1 MSLLQPRILLVLA
14 LFVKAFFVHAT
25 RLTSFNAFTCNTW
38 VYDEHYFES
47 LQQCPKTEP
56 LSRPSFQESPY
67 SHSPINDADTHDIT
81 QERPSDGATT
91 QAEAF
96 EESKPF
102 PSFEEW
108 KEIMMRKRENADTN
122 LGEYHSDII
131 SGWSSMVDKFH
142 LSEDSRPAVKGSSPL
157 STITSQSESR
167 SQSTTSA
174 TSTVTDEVK
183 LVYHP
188 SKDAGKTCKERFSYA
203 SFDSGATVLKTTPGA
218 KNAKAI
224 LRENKDSYLLLE
236 CAIKNKFV
244 IIELSDDIL
253 VDTVVIANFEFFS
266 SMVRRFRVSASDRFP
281 VKSEKWVDLG
291 SFEARNSRDI
301 QAFLVENPRI
311 YARYIRIEFLSHYGT
326 EYYCPI
332 SLVRIHG
339 TTMIESWKETEAIAD
354 ESSMADD
361 VDESGDNEPEIEIP
375 PPQELPQESNS
386 MVDRVSSEQQ
396 ELEATNNLAYN
407 RETSSDDDCFHIV
420 ENSNQCSNMASP
432 SNIFHPSQVLQCVKQ
447 NTPTSS
453 VTVVD
458 VTVSS
463 VTLSPTTASTLMI
476 SQGFAPDPSSQVVNI
491 AGSPHSYRTS
501 SETGPPLS
509 IVSMAAEEPIV
520 TSTLLDTMA
529 ELTTNDI
536 SSTSTK
542 SIESIPP
549 RHKPPA
555 SSPSP
560 VVQESFFKSVSKRL
574 QYLETNITWSIR
586 YLEGQS
592 YYIQDILSKADQ
604 QQKAK
609 LDTFMGNLNNTILE
623 EIRTLRFQYE
633 QIWELAAASLE
644 SQRLQS
650 EKEIVA
656 LGSRL
661 NVLAEEVV
669 FQKRMSI
676 GQSVLL
682 LSCLV
687 LVIFSRSVIASP
699 MEWVQPPQNHGQRQR
714 NLSIRKT
721 SSRGYTITGK
731 PSLPESYFADPL
743 DNWEEEECN
752 GTGGV
757 EPQPSGKGGRP
768 SSGHQQESPPESE
781 ESSSGDEVAGPLSEH
796 EHGVVN
802 APLQMAHRASLN
814 MISEVVRKPLPALPE
829 HPDQD

>member
-1 MSLLQPRILLVLA
+1 MNSR
-14 LFVKAFFVHAT
+14 AT
-25 RLTSFNAFTCNTW
+25 RGSTQS
-38 VYDEHYFES
+38 S
-47 LQQCPKTEP
+47 
-56 LSRPSFQESPY
+56 Y
-67 SHSPINDADTHDIT
+67 SHSPSNDADAHDIK
-81 QERPSDGATT
+81 QERPSDGAKT
-91 QAEAF
+91 QAESS

-102 PSFEEW
+102 LSFEEW
-108 KEIMMRKRENADTN
+108 KDIMMRKRDNADTN

-131 SGWSSMVDKFH
+131 SGWSGMVDKFH
-142 LSEDSRPAVKGSSPL
+142 LSEDSRPAVKGSSLL
-157 STITSQSESR
+157 STITSQPESQ
-167 SQSTTSA
+167 SKSTTSA

-266 SMVRRFRVSASDRFP
+266 SMVRRFQVSASDRFP

-311 YARYIRIEFLSHYGT
+311 YARYIRIEVLSHYGT

-354 ESSMADD
+354 ESSMAND
-361 VDESGDNEPEIEIP
+361 VDENGENGPEIEIATP
-375 PPQELPQESNS
+375 KELPQESNT

-396 ELEATNNLAYN
+396 ELEAANNLAYN
-407 RETSSDDDCFHIV
+407 RETSSDDGCFYAV
-420 ENSNQCSNMASP
+420 ENSNQCSNMAFP

-447 NTPTSS
+447 NTPASS

-463 VTLSPTTASTLMI
+463 ATLSSTTASTFMT
-476 SQGFAPDPSSQVVNI
+476 SQGFTPDPSSQIVNV
-491 AGSPHSYRTS
+491 AGNPHSYRTS

-509 IVSMAAEEPIV
+509 TASMTAEEPTV
-520 TSTLLDTMA
+520 TSTLTDTLG

-542 SIESIPP
+542 SIESTP
-549 RHKPPA
+549 RNKPPA
-555 SSPSP
+555 SLPSP
-560 VVQESFFKSVSKRL
+560 VVQESFFKSFSKRL

-592 YYIQDILSKADQ
+592 YYIQDVLSKADQ

-609 LDTFMGNLNNTILE
+609 LGTFMGNLNNTILE

-699 MEWVQPPQNHGQRQR
+699 MEWVQPPQNRGQRQR

-743 DNWEEEECN
+743 ENWEEEECN
-752 GTGGV
+752 GNDGV
-757 EPQPSGKGGRP
+757 ELQPSGKGGG
-768 SSGHQQESPPESE
+768 SSTVHQQESPPESE
-781 ESSSGDEVAGPLSEH
+781 ASSSGDEVAGPLSEH

-814 MISEVVRKPLPALPE
+814 MVSEVVRKPLPALPE